1 MLYTDVSPELD
12 EMSIDELNALQLRRL
27 QVASTGRV
35 GSGVTMFQV
44 ETSTDM
50 ELNETDESDAMSS
63 ETDMETM
70 SSDTTESD
78 TGVSVEADTEMNAQD
93 DMSDDEIMIAPDM
106 QDMTAEQDDPVMQQ
120 EMDPEAHSP
129 EQ

>member
-12 EMSIDELNALQLRRL
+12 EMTIDELNALQLRRL

-50 ELNETDESDAMSS
+50 ELNETDESGAMSS

-78 TGVSVEADTEMNAQD
+78 TGVSVEADPEMNAQD
-93 DMSDDEIMIAPDM
+93 DMSDDA
-106 QDMTAEQDDPVMQQ
+106 DP
-120 EMDPEAHSP
+120 SN
-129 EQ
+129 